1 MTARRLE
8 CCDKTGDTP
17 ELGAFMSAVNSATD
31 RAARRG
37 PVKGLVSGARLT
49 RNKRTQTLAC
59 SAKAGGEHKRE
70 LRLFRAYVGGLR
82 RRHSGVLRPLVERIR
97 DLLAAHCAA
106 VDALAVLSRALI
118 KQARPQPPQALLQLN
133 PTRPLNGPPALPA

>member
-1 MTARRLE
+1 ME
-8 CCDKTGDTP
+8 
-17 ELGAFMSAVNSATD
+17 FATD
-31 RAARRG
+31 TAARRG
-37 PVKGLVSGARLT
+37 PVKGLESGALLT
-49 RNKRTQTLAC
+49 WNKRTQTLAC

-70 LRLFRAYVGGLR
+70 SRLFRTYVAGLR

-118 KQARPQPPQALLQLN
+118 KLAPPQPPQALLHLD